1 MLLDGWGDLVAKRR
15 AKERGSAPVSPDEE
29 DEWLQMVNELL
40 DTHVVRRRSRS
51 SAAAKDRDEDDV
63 AAIEAVAAV
72 LRRRRGPGAAAAAD
86 GADGAVAS
94 GPQLARCVAAAEG
107 AARARSS
114 RGGAAFHDSA
124 DFVWEERRE
133 TAIVELEEIRRKR
146 DALQENGGGAST
158 TTSAAAQVARWET
171 HFEKHADAPTMFF
184 KERRS
189 LLQEFPLL
197 ATGSLRVLEIGCGT
211 GSSVLPLL
219 RGNPDASVHA
229 SDPSAAAVAQM
240 RRQVDAAGFGGR
252 LTSEVQ
258 ADASGSPCAAVAPAS
273 FDVAMAV
280 YTLSAVPGAD
290 GDGVLLAATAA
301 AVRPGGAVIVRDYG
315 MYDMRHLSDAKS
327 SQRVAGGR
335 DAGSEFL
342 RVGGMYRRYYSLDG
356 LAALAARAG
365 LAVEESRYLCVRLR
379 NERRKLTMDRVYV
392 HAVLRKPAG
401 AGTPPKARPNP
412 DLCDGNVLRC
422 VPAWC
427 AMLAG
432 R

>member
-1 MLLDGWGDLVAKRR
+1 MGVDVTQGLGDGAN
-15 AKERGSAPVSPDEE
+15 A
-29 DEWLQMVNELL
+29 
-40 DTHVVRRRSRS
+40 
-51 SAAAKDRDEDDV
+51 
-63 AAIEAVAAV
+63 AVAAV
-72 LRRRRGPGAAAAAD
+72 LAEGVDVVVCSHALADAAAGARSGGWRFLVDLGASFGARGGYLLGVDDTHRIWPEAINAPRAAAPSACGCRPTRSIVASPSSPASARRPAAAAAAD
-86 GADGAVAS
+86 GGRRRRRGRRV
-94 GPQLARCVAAAEG
+94 GP
-107 AARARSS
+107 AARSVRRRRRGRGARAVVA
-114 RGGAAFHDSA
+114 RRRRLHDSA

-146 DALQENGGGAST
+146 DALQENGGGATT

-290 GDGVLLAATAA
+290 GDGALLAATAA

-327 SQRVAGGR
+327 SQRDAGGR

-342 RVGGMYRRYYSLDG
+342 RVGGMYGGTTRSRGSPPSPRARGSSSRR
-356 LAALAARAG
+356 AATSACGCAT
-365 LAVEESRYLCVRLR
+365 S
-379 NERRKLTMDRVYV
+379 
-392 HAVLRKPAG
+392 G
-401 AGTPPKARPNP
+401 AS
-412 DLCDGNVLRC
+412 
-422 VPAWC
+422 
-427 AMLAG
+427 
-432 R
+432 

>member
-1 MLLDGWGDLVAKRR
+1 
-15 AKERGSAPVSPDEE
+15 
-29 DEWLQMVNELL
+29 
-40 DTHVVRRRSRS
+40 
-51 SAAAKDRDEDDV
+51 
-63 AAIEAVAAV
+63 
-72 LRRRRGPGAAAAAD
+72 
-86 GADGAVAS
+86 
-94 GPQLARCVAAAEG
+94 
-107 AARARSS
+107 
-114 RGGAAFHDSA
+114 
-124 DFVWEERRE
+124 
-133 TAIVELEEIRRKR
+133 
-146 DALQENGGGAST
+146 
-158 TTSAAAQVARWET
+158 
-171 HFEKHADAPTMFF
+171 MFF

-290 GDGVLLAATAA
+290 GDGALLAATAA

-342 RVGGMYRRYYSLDG
+342 RVGGMYRRYYSLEG

-365 LAVEESRYLCVRLR
+365 LVVEESRYLCVRLR

-392 HAVLRKPAG
+392 HAVLRKPPG
-401 AGTPPKARPNP
+401 AGMPPQKARPNP